1 MAKKEPFYKGVNF
14 KQFTNKDGLLKGGV
28 EVKIP
33 EEIPTKNK
41 GEQVFYAS
49 ANKGVI
55 KGIEKRKH
63 ANKGGLMQGFPK
75 LAKKI

>member
-1 MAKKEPFYKGVNF
+1 MKEQYGSKKGKS
-14 KQFTNKDGLLKGGV
+14 
-28 EVKIP
+28 
-33 EEIPTKNK
+33 
-41 GEQVFYAS
+41 VFYAS

-55 KGIEKRKH
+55 TGVEKRKH

>member
-1 MAKKEPFYKGVNF
+1 MVPLTDKGEKILGSMKKQY
-14 KQFTNKDGLLKGGV
+14 GG
-28 EVKIP
+28 E
-33 EEIPTKNK
+33 K